1 MSRKSVFIT
10 LIVAGGVAALSAPA
24 EAQDG
29 FALKFGA
36 AFNSSTVEARET
48 DLRFSDAAGWSL
60 GAEYVL
66 PLGFGIG
73 VSGYTAGSPRAFDV
87 DESSMVF
94 VADANYFLRIPG
106 LPVAPYAGAHVG
118 LGRYRFDEVED
129 ARPEVEFG
137 DLGYQLGIRLQV
149 ARSLGI
155 DAQFRA
161 VSRAADAD
169 QEPAF
174 ERKQFLLSATLF

>member
-1 MSRKSVFIT
+1 MSRRTVFT
-10 LIVAGGVAALSAPA
+10 AFIVASGVAALSAPA
-24 EAQDG
+24 GAQDG

-36 AFNSSTVEARET
+36 AFNSSTVESLET
-48 DLRFSDAAGWSL
+48 DLRFSDAAGWTL

-73 VSGYTAGSPRAFDV
+73 VSGYTAGSPRAFEV
-87 DESSMVF
+87 AESSMVF
-94 VADANYFLRIPG
+94 IADANYFLRIPG
-106 LPVAPYAGAHVG
+106 LPLAPYAGAHVG
-118 LGRYRFDEVED
+118 LGRYRFDEVDD

-137 DLGYQLGIRLQV
+137 DLGYQVGIRLQA

-155 DAQFRA
+155 DAQFRSI
-161 VSRAADAD
+161 SRSAGAE